1 MSAMTNYLENQL
13 IDHLFRARSFTAPS
27 ALYIALH
34 TGDPGETGA
43 NNEVSVTDTGYGREQ
58 YDPGYTNWLGTGAE
72 TTDVDSAGTGGA
84 TSNRVQVTMNTPTG
98 GTNWG
103 QCSHFSI
110 WDAATSGNCLWYGSL
125 TAPKTINQ
133 GDPAPY
139 FAIGDIDVTLA

>member
-1 MSAMTNYLENQL
+1 MAAFSNALENEL

-27 ALYIALH
+27 AIYVALH

-43 NNEVSVTDTGYGREQ
+43 NNEVSTSDTNYARKQ
-58 YDPGYTNWLGTGAE
+58 YDPGYANWEGTGGE

-84 TSNRVQVTMNTPTG
+84 TQNINQITFNTPSG

-103 QCSHFSI
+103 SISHFSL
-110 WDAATSGNCLWYGSL
+110 WSAATSGTCYFYGQL
-125 TAPKTINQ
+125 TTPKTVNQ

-139 FAIGDIDVTLA
+139 FAAGDLDVTLA